1 MLWHRILAG
10 DVLWTNSPGTEARV
24 KRWLE
29 GLGQKLAPS
38 PFAATILISGRS
50 SNSCLEFN
58 WLKRWRSADDE
69 SRWSE
74 FETRWVSFLP
84 LGGRNRYH
92 GSNWLSCRK
101 PIKVIGWGC
110 LKLSLDGGN
119 SHGMSFLFIC
129 RWSCFELRNQL
140 LSEPGLKPVTTMLD
154 FVAPYQFCLWAGVDI
169 F

>member
-29 GLGQKLAPS
+29 GLGQKLAHGKPVS
-38 PFAATILISGRS
+38 LCSNHFILGRS

-74 FETRWVSFLP
+74 FETRWVSFFP
-84 LGGRNRYH
+84 LGGRNRFH

-110 LKLSLDGGN
+110 LKLSLDGGIPMEWAF
-119 SHGMSFLFIC
+119 SLFAAEAVS
-129 RWSCFELRNQL
+129 SCETSCSLNRDSN
-140 LSEPGLKPVTTMLD
+140 
-154 FVAPYQFCLWAGVDI
+154 LWPSCST